1 MFIYSF
7 NRKNLTQYQLTL
19 CGGLGF
25 MTSREYSMNHTVS
38 KLNYM
43 RFVERYN
50 QTDPTDLDE
59 RMIPI
64 LERFNKIPGVV
75 SIFCCSGHLV
85 TEPDFDER
93 NHRQSH
99 IIFAVEEGQVGI
111 QERFSQWLSNLT
123 WNDWKIS
130 KPQLMMIN
138 LMLPFRSI
146 YPSGYIDSARYN
158 AWELAMDFHSD
169 AGDIAIKESV
179 RLWDSLLSYLTIGV
193 AETENVN

>member
-1 MFIYSF
+1 
-7 NRKNLTQYQLTL
+7 
-19 CGGLGF
+19 
-25 MTSREYSMNHTVS
+25 MTSRDYTMNHSVS

-43 RFVERYN
+43 RFVERYK
-50 QTDPTDLDE
+50 QTDPADLDE

-93 NHRQSH
+93 NHCQSH
-99 IIFAVEEGQVGI
+99 IIFAVEEGHSGI
-111 QERFSQWLSNLT
+111 HERFSQWLSNLT
-123 WNDWKIS
+123 YNDWKIS

-146 YPSGYIDSARYN
+146 YPSGYMDSTRYN
-158 AWELAMDFHSD
+158 AWELSLDFHSD
-169 AGDIAIKESV
+169 AGEDAVKESN
-179 RLWDSLLSYLTIGV
+179 RLWTSLLNYLSIGV
-193 AETENVN
+193 VETENVN

>member
-1 MFIYSF
+1 
-7 NRKNLTQYQLTL
+7 
-19 CGGLGF
+19 

-50 QTDPTDLDE
+50 QTDPTDIDE

-123 WNDWKIS
+123 WND
-130 KPQLMMIN
+130 
-138 LMLPFRSI
+138 
-146 YPSGYIDSARYN
+146 
-158 AWELAMDFHSD
+158 
-169 AGDIAIKESV
+169 
-179 RLWDSLLSYLTIGV
+179 
-193 AETENVN
+193 